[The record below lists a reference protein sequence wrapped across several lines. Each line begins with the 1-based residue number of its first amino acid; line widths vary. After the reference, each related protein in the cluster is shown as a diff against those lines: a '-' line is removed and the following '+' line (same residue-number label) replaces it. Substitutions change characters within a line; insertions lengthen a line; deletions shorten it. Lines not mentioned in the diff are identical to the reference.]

1 MKKIVL
7 LMLSVMLLAS
17 CDTAVNKAAITGVQQ
32 DVTDPQYGKGMLIN
46 VTYQLAGKLEPN
58 YKCAVQFAD
67 ADGNPLIDNNN
78 QFASTN
84 GIVTCGCEFSPSE
97 NMGSV
102 SVFMPYDE
110 LHIPLK
116 RPIELQ
122 VGAGIFN
129 SFLEEIVRTDCSNI
143 TIK

>member
-1 MKKIVL
+1 
-7 LMLSVMLLAS
+7 MLSVMLLAS

-32 DVTDPQYGKGMLIN
+32 DVTDPQYGKGMVIT
-46 VTYQLAGKLEPN
+46 VTYQLAGKLEPK
-58 YKCAVQFAD
+58 YTCFVGFAD

-78 QFASTN
+78 DFTSAN
-84 GIVTCGCEFSPSE
+84 GIVTCGGDFTASE
-97 NMGSV
+97 NLGSV

-122 VGAGIFN
+122 AVATITN
-129 SFLEEIVRTDCSNI
+129 SFLEEIVRTDLTNI

>member
-1 MKKIVL
+1 
-7 LMLSVMLLAS
+7 MLSVILLAS
-17 CDTAVNKAAITGVQQ
+17 CGTAVNKAAITGVQQ
-32 DVTDPQYGKGMLIN
+32 DVTDTQYGEGMVIT
-46 VTYQLAGKLEPN
+46 VTYQLVGKLEPK
-58 YKCAVQFAD
+58 YKCIVGFAD

-78 QFASTN
+78 AFTSAN
-84 GIVTCGCEFSPSE
+84 GVVSCGGDFTASE
-97 NMGSV
+97 NLGSI
-102 SVFMPYDE
+102 SVFMPYEE

-129 SFLEEIVRTDCSNI
+129 SFLEEIVRTDLTNI